1 VTGPGDA
8 EPVNGTQ
15 PPDPLVG
22 TPERDSAQEALEEHL
37 VAKRLD
43 PSEYER
49 RTEAAKLARTR
60 SELLQLFADL
70 PIPHPALPPTTPPPP
85 GPEEDTPPPIFVA
98 GCLTLALGLPV
109 AVVLGFAYGVWWT
122 LAVPVV
128 VTVVM
133 AYAEHLRIARMQRRD
148 SGPCSPED

>member
-1 VTGPGDA
+1 MSASDDG
-8 EPVNGTQ
+8 EPEVSGSA
-15 PPDPLVG
+15 PDFLVG

-49 RTEAAKLARTR
+49 RVEASKLARTR
-60 SELLQLFADL
+60 SELLQIFADL
-70 PIPHPALPPTTPPPP
+70 PLPHPSLPSAAAPPADEADESPPPLA
-85 GPEEDTPPPIFVA
+85 VA

-109 AVVLGFAYGVWWT
+109 AVVLGFAYGAWWA

-128 VTVVM
+128 ATVAM
-133 AYAEHLRIARMQRRD
+133 AYGEHLRKPGA
-148 SGPCSPED
+148 